1 MDEIR
6 YVSKQTQQALED
18 AERKN
23 PNGIAVVVEENP
35 SEQIHEDFKDVVKKD
50 ITEHVIGIDKV
61 FGESLLNK
69 GEKKMENN
77 EKKFLSFIAFNDK
90 IVEQQGK
97 SGERYCIIRCRR
109 YPNGEPLNGVRLS
122 FLLSA
127 KRRKETKNP
136 NISSFWLFADEKI
149 KVSKRWYNQETKEWV
164 LTSMG
169 EFNADE
175 IVEMMKTK

>member
-6 YVSKQTQQALED
+6 YVSKQTQQVLED

-77 EKKFLSFIAFNDK
+77 EQKFLSFIAFNDK
-90 IVEQQGK
+90 IKEQQGK

-127 KRRKETKNP
+127 KRRKATKNP

-149 KVSKRWYNQETKEWV
+149 KVSKKWYNQETKEWV
-164 LTSMG
+164 LTSIG
-169 EFNADE
+169 EFKADE
-175 IVEMMKTK
+175 IVEMMRTK